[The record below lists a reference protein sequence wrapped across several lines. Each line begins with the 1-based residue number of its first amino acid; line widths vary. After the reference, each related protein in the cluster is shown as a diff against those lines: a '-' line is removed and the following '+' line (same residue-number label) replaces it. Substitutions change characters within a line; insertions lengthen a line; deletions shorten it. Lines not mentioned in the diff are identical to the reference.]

1 MPYLE
6 YGPQLRPAPWLPQS
20 LPSDDNIDSGGADNT
35 NASFFRVAVAPEAD
49 SSSLTSSRRR
59 HTLVPSG
66 FESIAHPVFFRYD
79 PFPPPPPA
87 PAASPGTNA
96 LRRAARASA
105 TPRLGEGPPVGRGP
119 TSTSTRIG
127 ASVSTWTEEDGG
139 ALISAALG
147 TGLEGRSDSD
157 AGGDGHKS
165 GGGGGGGGARGKE
178 GRGGSGREVDVECP
192 ICLGRFER
200 QVTLTSCLHTFCHTW
215 ASDASKSKGIN
226 KNEGKDKGKG
236 KGEDSPRLMF
246 RLLGVRTVLGGGGPT
261 SGGVEVENASDG
273 DGGGGDEGG
282 TGARGDGYPTM
293 VELRAAVRTQLAV
306 AAAVSALDEIKCR
319 SGRRADSRGDSGA
332 TAVTTTGESKRCN
345 DEDTIA
351 AAAAGAAAT
360 AQTQTCARNQAS
372 PVSGGG
378 KHSKGGSGRRHKHRT
393 HRERQGAAA
402 SSTPNEVDWHR
413 VSAAAEATAAGEGA
427 GSDGSGEERH
437 SCSRGNN
444 AGRLRQAQLERGSDS
459 PLGKR
464 HREKKR
470 KKRRRDAEEMDRVS
484 SSRCRGERSRRQR
497 NGKEKENG
505 QGMSNHEQEN
515 GQRMSI
521 YDHAR
526 GFRSSG
532 RVSGSGCLHWE
543 PGSMAAED
551 ALADIE
557 ATLEREK
564 EGLRGR
570 TSEPTFSL

>member
-1 MPYLE
+1 MGWYE
-6 YGPQLRPAPWLPQS
+6 H
-20 LPSDDNIDSGGADNT
+20 T
-35 NASFFRVAVAPEAD
+35 VAVALSRDGPSAFRYPERGPAATGIGGGGND
-49 SSSLTSSRRR
+49 NIISRTSSSSRSNSSSNSRSNNSSNIRSRSSSR
-59 HTLVPSG
+59 VPAPYRCPLCKVPGPYFLAVKPS
-66 FESIAHPVFFRYD
+66 
-79 PFPPPPPA
+79 PPA
-87 PAASPGTNA
+87 PFT
-96 LRRAARASA
+96 
-105 TPRLGEGPPVGRGP
+105 
-119 TSTSTRIG
+119 TSR
-127 ASVSTWTEEDGG
+127 
-139 ALISAALG
+139 
-147 TGLEGRSDSD
+147 
-157 AGGDGHKS
+157 
-165 GGGGGGGGARGKE
+165 
-178 GRGGSGREVDVECP
+178 
-192 ICLGRFER
+192 
-200 QVTLTSCLHTFCHTW
+200 

-360 AQTQTCARNQAS
+360 AQTQTFARNQAS

-497 NGKEKENG
+497 NGKEKENR